1 MMGSGTEK
9 LRQEVLSVNK
19 HVGTKIY
26 GQIQGLYAESKIYE
40 LGRYY
45 NLFNTKESFT
55 DSCCENSRLC
65 PCVYISFSKALTS
78 EATVSVI

>member
-9 LRQEVLSVNK
+9 SRQEVLSANK
-19 HVGTKIY
+19 HVETKIY

-45 NLFNTKESFT
+45 NLFIK
-55 DSCCENSRLC
+55 R
-65 PCVYISFSKALTS
+65 
-78 EATVSVI
+78 VIYR